1 MYVLDRPTYL
11 AIADA
16 GGKAVAAVAAA
27 TEQLHCGARLQNL
40 SSTPLHGRKPASSSF
55 GLHTFEISLS
65 GCSEFSRSSCTQQ
78 IHLQARAALSLRTTV
93 RPRQRSRGLHGC
105 ARRGIIGHFA
115 LVAVAAYVLSVAIET
130 PNTSKFLSARPTST
144 ESESRAYGVGSVCGA
159 IACSTQYSVKGLR

>member
-11 AIADA
+11 AIADV
-16 GGKAVAAVAAA
+16 GGKAVAAVPSA

-78 IHLQARAALSLRTTV
+78 MHLQARAALRTTV
-93 RPRQRSRGLHGC
+93 RPRQSRGLHGC
-105 ARRGIIGHFA
+105 ARRGIVGHFA
-115 LVAVAAYVLSVAIET
+115 LVAVAADVLRVAIET
-130 PNTSKFLSARPTST
+130 PNTSKFLSARPTNAT
-144 ESESRAYGVGSVCGA
+144 SESRTYGVGSVCGA